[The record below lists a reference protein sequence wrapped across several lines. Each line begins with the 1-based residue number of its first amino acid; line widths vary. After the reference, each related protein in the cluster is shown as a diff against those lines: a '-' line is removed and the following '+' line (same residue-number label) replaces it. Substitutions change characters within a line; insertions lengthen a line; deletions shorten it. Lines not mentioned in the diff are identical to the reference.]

1 MEERI
6 DVYRVL
12 LEGRKL
18 LENQGV
24 DDKMIL
30 RWIFRKCG
38 GEKRCI

>member
-12 LEGRKL
+12 VERKRI

-24 DDKMIL
+24 DDKIIL

-38 GEKRCI
+38 GENRCI